1 MFEDLLGE
9 ASDTAPDSAPSAQ
22 DDAQPEARD
31 EALSNVDSLIALL
44 DRWVEH
50 GWLRALDR
58 ALAVFLHR
66 EVGDA
71 SPLLLL
77 AAALASHQLGR
88 GHVCLDLAATLAAPD
103 LALSLPPEGD
113 DLSDPPPLPGDVLA
127 GLDLVTW
134 RAALDHPPL
143 VADGRDDQPGNTPLV
158 KFESPDSTRLYLRR
172 YWQYEQ
178 DIRHHISARLD
189 TSDAPCR
196 RTALP
201 HDGADRR
208 PDNAT
213 DPADAP
219 CGRTALPHD
228 GTDRHP
234 DNATD
239 PANAPC
245 GRTALPHDG
254 ADRRPDNATDT
265 ADAPCGRTAL
275 PHDGADRRP
284 DNVTSTTTLAAALD
298 SLFPAPPTGPGPD
311 WQKAA
316 CALATRSRFAVITGG
331 PGTGKTTTV
340 VKLLALLQALAM
352 GEGQR
357 PLRIHLAAPTG
368 KAAARLNESIAD
380 QVARLDLTG
389 LSDAP
394 ETLRSAIPQQVTTLH
409 RLLGS
414 RPDTRHFR
422 HHAGNPL
429 PLDALVIDEASMV
442 DIEMMAAVLTAMP
455 PRARLVLLGDKD
467 QLASVEA
474 GAVLGDL
481 CQRAEGG
488 HYTPAT
494 CDWLES
500 VIGTPIPEKHRDA
513 DGQPLDQAIAMLRVS
528 HRFDAKSG
536 IGQLAEAVNRP
547 LGVGHDHKEKKR
559 AVREIFGTDGKSR
572 YADIA
577 RLALADA
584 DDTAFDRL
592 VVNGNPAGFINNGE
606 GRHDRRGELIAPPRG
621 YAHYLEVMQA
631 ARPTQPFF
639 GEGEARQPYDD
650 WARQILAA
658 HGHFQLLCALRKGPW
673 GIEGLNPRIGRA
685 LRRASWLKASDLELE
700 QGWFEGRPV
709 LVTRNDYGLR
719 LMNGDIGITLGVP
732 EARSETEPPGRTLL
746 RVAFPASDGSGDIK
760 WVLPSRLQAV
770 ETVFAMTVHKSQGS
784 EFTHTALLLPDAPNP
799 ILTRELV
806 YTGITRARDW
816 LTVVETG
823 RGMLDEAVTREVVR
837 VSGLIRQSVR

>member
-1 MFEDLLGE
+1 MSKRSKHHDDATPDLFADLGE
-9 ASDTAPDSAPSAQ
+9 EPAGSRQAADEGAEPEPPQAKPEPSPTTLGNVQAALTDT
-22 DDAQPEARD
+22 QP
-31 EALSNVDSLIALL
+31 LFALL
-44 DRWVEH
+44 DRWVER

-58 ALAVFLHR
+58 ALASFFQR
-66 EVGDA
+66 EVNDA
-71 SPLLLL
+71 PPLLLL

-88 GHVCLDLAATLAAPD
+88 GHVCLDLAQTLAAPD

-113 DLSDPPPLPGDVLA
+113 DLSDPPPLPSELLA
-127 GLDLVTW
+127 ELDLATW
-134 RAALDHPPL
+134 RDALRHHAL
-143 VADGRDDQPGNTPLV
+143 VADGNEPPGNTPLV
-158 KFESPDSTRLYLRR
+158 RSERDGNVQLYLRR

-178 DIRHHISARLD
+178 DIRGLIGARL
-189 TSDAPCR
+189 TATTDAE
-196 RTALP
+196 A
-201 HDGADRR
+201 
-208 PDNAT
+208 
-213 DPADAP
+213 
-219 CGRTALPHD
+219 
-228 GTDRHP
+228 
-234 DNATD
+234 
-239 PANAPC
+239 
-245 GRTALPHDG
+245 
-254 ADRRPDNATDT
+254 DT
-265 ADAPCGRTAL
+265 A
-275 PHDGADRRP
+275 
-284 DNVTSTTTLAAALD
+284 TLARALAAL
-298 SLFPAPPTGPGPD
+298 FTPGHELD
-311 WQKAA
+311 WQQAA
-316 CALATRSRFAVITGG
+316 CALASRSRFAVITGG

-340 VKLLALLQALAM
+340 VKLLALLQALAL
-352 GEGQR
+352 GETTQPGAGAPR
-357 PLRIHLAAPTG
+357 PLRIRLAAPTG
-368 KAAARLNESIAD
+368 KAAARLNESIAK
-380 QVARLDLTG
+380 QVQN
-389 LSDAP
+389 LSLVELAAAVGQQGVDIS
-394 ETLRSAIPQQVTTLH
+394 TLRDSIPTEVTTLH

-429 PLDALVIDEASMV
+429 ALDALVIDEASMV
-442 DIEMMAAVLTAMP
+442 DIEMMAAVLTALP
-455 PRARLVLLGDKD
+455 PKARLILLGDKD

-494 CDWLES
+494 CDWLQR
-500 VIGTPIPEKHRDA
+500 VNGTPIPEQYRDET
-513 DGQPLDQAIAMLRVS
+513 GQPLDQAIAMLRVS

-547 LGVGHDHKEKKR
+547 LGNGQAEKEGQKEKKR
-559 AVREIFGTDGKSR
+559 AVREIFQQG

-584 DDTAFDRL
+584 DDPALDRL
-592 VVNGNPAGFINNGE
+592 VVNGHPAGFLNSGE
-606 GRHDRRGELIAPPRG
+606 GRHDRRGEPIVPPRG
-621 YAHYLEVMQA
+621 YAHYLEVVQA
-631 ARPTQPFF
+631 ARPTQPYF

-650 WARQILAA
+650 WARQVLAA

-685 LRRASWLKASDLELE
+685 LRRAGWLKASDLELE

-709 LVTRNDYGLR
+709 LVTRNDYGLG
-719 LMNGDIGITLGVP
+719 LMNGDIGITLAVP
-732 EARSETEPPGRTLL
+732 EARSATDTPGRTLL

-816 LTVVETG
+816 LTLLETG

-837 VSGLIRQSVR
+837 VSGLGRL